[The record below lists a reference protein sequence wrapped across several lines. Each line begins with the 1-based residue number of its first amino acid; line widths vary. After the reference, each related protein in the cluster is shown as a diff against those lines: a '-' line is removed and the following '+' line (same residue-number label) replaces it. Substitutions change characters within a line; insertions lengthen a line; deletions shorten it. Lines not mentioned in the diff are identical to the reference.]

1 MIGGSS
7 FLYSINS
14 VYWSNSPDQIYAS
27 DASTTEIKFSD
38 IEGGWAGFGN
48 IDLNP
53 LFIGGDP
60 FDYHFSFNSPCI
72 DAGTDNG
79 APSTDLDGNPRPQGG
94 AIDMGTYEYQ
104 SWPSIIRAYVNMP
117 SHNFAPNNP
126 ASCTVSLW
134 NPTDQV
140 LSGHHLFAIL
150 DVHGNYFYAPS
161 FSSFDYFTANFPVG
175 LTKIIII
182 PEFTWPSGVGSASGL
197 VWYAALT
204 NPEMTSLASEI
215 GVFDFGWSE

>member
-1 MIGGSS
+1 MA
-7 FLYSINS
+7 LLLLT
-14 VYWSNSPDQIYAS
+14 
-27 DASTTEIKFSD
+27 STAT
-38 IEGGWAGFGN
+38 
-48 IDLNP
+48 P
-53 LFIGGDP
+53 V
-60 FDYHFSFNSPCI
+60 
-72 DAGTDNG
+72 
-79 APSTDLDGNPRPQGG
+79 PR
-94 AIDMGTYEYQ
+94 AELLIWECNEYQ

-182 PEFTWPSGVGSASGL
+182 PRVHLAFRSWICIGTCMVCCSDKSRNDIVGQ
-197 VWYAALT
+197 
-204 NPEMTSLASEI
+204 
-215 GVFDFGWSE
+215 